1 MSLGLTVSAISWD
14 RVNLTLTAQLC
25 GDDGRDV
32 CFAIESG
39 RRRLA
44 VDSEHLGGGAHRLH
58 LNITNFHDRAQIP
71 DGEWSIV
78 AVFGQGAA
86 SSTIAAN
93 YDLGR
98 IGDLDAASR
107 SFIYSENTV
116 SYLVS
121 FGITEGDDPTLVMR
135 VYQMF
140 RSANNDSG
148 LPLKRRLLER
158 VVPQATRVGLANR
171 WYQLVRRSH
180 RPKGNR
186 ILIASEMRSRME
198 GNLLRVHDRMLER
211 GLDSRFEIRTS
222 FRVPKTST
230 KFSTLRVV
238 YELAT
243 ADIVLIDDYFGVLG
257 ALDMSPDTVVIQ
269 AWHAGSGF
277 KSIGFSRFG
286 NYGSPKLQNAHRK
299 YTYAITGS
307 THLVPVYAEAFG
319 IEESAVIPTGLPRI
333 DTFLDP
339 VRTESVVAAFHR
351 SHPDLSSKQ
360 RILFAPTFRGKGVR
374 DAYYDVDRIDF
385 GKLYDMCGDH
395 SVVMFRMHHFVSAS
409 LSIPA
414 KYADRLIDFS
424 SFPDTNDL
432 LHVTDILI
440 TDYSSIIYEFSLL
453 DRPMLFFAYDKQIY
467 SATRGFHRDFDLT
480 APGKVCSDIDE
491 VVTAIEAEDFEMDK
505 VAAFRKENFDVIDT
519 NAADR
524 VIDTL
529 ILGGH
534 TPGKP

>member
-1 MSLGLTVSAISWD
+1 MSLGLTVTAISWD

-25 GDDGRDV
+25 GYEGRHV
-32 CFAIESG
+32 GFAIESG
-39 RRRLA
+39 PRRFA
-44 VDSEHLGGGAHRLH
+44 VGSEPLGGGTYALT
-58 LNITNFHDRAQIP
+58 LNVTNFHDRAQIP
-71 DGEWSIV
+71 DGEWRIV
-78 AVFGQGAA
+78 AVLDGDIA
-86 SSTIAAN
+86 STVPAG
-93 YDLGR
+93 YDLNR
-98 IGDLDAASR
+98 VSELDAASR

-121 FGITEGDDPTLVMR
+121 FGLTEGDDPTLVMR

-140 RSANNDSG
+140 RPPDVDSG
-148 LPLKRRLLER
+148 LALGRRLLER
-158 VVPQATRVGLANR
+158 VAPQRRRVGLANR
-171 WYQLVRRSH
+171 WYQLARRLH
-180 RPKGNR
+180 RHTGNR

-198 GNLLRVHDRMLER
+198 GNLLRVHDRMIER

-222 FRVPKTST
+222 FRVPRTASKV
-230 KFSTLRVV
+230 STLRVV

-257 ALDMSPDTVVIQ
+257 ALDISPETVVIQ

-307 THLVPVYAEAFG
+307 TQLVPVYAEAFG

-339 VRTESVVAAFHR
+339 QRTEAVVADFHR
-351 SHPDLSSKQ
+351 SYPELAGKR

-385 GKLYDMCGDH
+385 GRLYELCGEH
-395 SVVMFRMHHFVSAS
+395 SVVMFRMHHFVSAA
-409 LSIPA
+409 LSIPPE
-414 KYADRLIDFS
+414 YADRLIDFS
-424 SFPDTNDL
+424 RFPDTNDL

-480 APGKVCSDIDE
+480 APGKVCNDFDE
-491 VVTAIEAEDFEMDK
+491 LVTAIETEDFELDK

-519 NAADR
+519 HSADR

-529 ILGGH
+529 ILAERPPRR
-534 TPGKP
+534 T